1 MKVMTVEIQ
10 SSAELRAAMRNINQ
24 KLGKRGV
31 AFVRFP
37 DGTLAA
43 RRDKRGIWKDFSPSG
58 KDSRSSGVNA
68 AAWGARE

>member
-1 MKVMTVEIQ
+1 MTIEIQ

-24 KLGKRGV
+24 KIGKRGV

-43 RRDKRGIWKDFSPSG
+43 RRDKRGIWKDFSPAG
-58 KDSRSSGVNA
+58 REARSSGINA
-68 AAWGARE
+68 TAWGATE

>member
-1 MKVMTVEIQ
+1 MKAFTVTIE

-24 KLGKRGV
+24 RIGKRGV

-43 RRDKRGIWKDFSPSG
+43 RRDKRGIWQDFSPPG
-58 KDSRSSGVNA
+58 RDSTSSRVNA